1 MTLIYLPSNNG
12 EEVSD
17 ILPSDYRVVTRSRIR
32 ISRVSQD
39 QTINKYDYITHKYNK
54 VFNTINKI
62 NSNIVSI

>member
-39 QTINKYDYITHKYNK
+39 QTINKYDYSTHEYNK

>member
-39 QTINKYDYITHKYNK
+39 QTINKYDYITHKQNK
-54 VFNTINKI
+54 
-62 NSNIVSI
+62 

>member
-1 MTLIYLPSNNG
+1 MILIYLPSNNG